1 MANQFPTESTTTGST
16 GSTTGLGSSSG
27 TGSSTGT
34 SIGNA
39 SGFGSGSTGSSSGS
53 GYGGPSSSTGGSSF
67 AGGTSLAGGST
78 TTGER
83 TLDRTMDK
91 AVQVTHQAVDRAA
104 GTVGQAANK
113 LRSGYDQLLE
123 MEAEWADTARSRV
136 RESPLAA
143 VGIAL
148 AVGLVLGRLTAHR

>member
-1 MANQFPTESTTTGST
+1 MANQFPTESTTSSTSGGSATGM
-16 GSTTGLGSSSG
+16 GSSPSG
-27 TGSSTGT
+27 TGASAGT

-39 SGFGSGSTGSSSGS
+39 SGLGSGSTGSSSGS
-53 GYGGPSSSTGGSSF
+53 GYGGVSSSGSGSSF
-67 AGGTSLAGGST
+67 GAATAT
-78 TTGER
+78 AER
-83 TLDRTMDK
+83 PLTIDK
-91 AVQVTHQAVDRAA
+91 AVQATHQAVDRAA
-104 GTVGQAANK
+104 GTVGQAAEK
-113 LRSGYDQLLE
+113 LRSSYDHLME